1 MPDSSLIKLTATEAV
16 GLLAKKEVSPRELLQ
31 ASIERINEVDPLVNA
46 MPIKCFDRAYSMLD
60 TLEERGDAHHPGW
73 LGGLPISVKDLE
85 PVAGVPFTYG
95 GSGIYKDH
103 VATKNSSN
111 VENLEHNGGVVVGKS
126 NSPEWGFNASTINE
140 LFGPTRNPYD
150 LSLTVGGSS
159 GGAAASVATG
169 EVWAATGS
177 DLGSSIRLPA
187 AFCGVVGLRPTPGR
201 IPHVPVGMPFNSLPV
216 LGPIARTVED
226 VALFFESM
234 VAFDW
239 RDPLSFPSEQGSFT
253 GKLDRFD
260 AGTTFGWSPDLNVTP
275 VSPAV
280 LKVANAAMATL
291 AHNGIRVDDADI
303 DCSMGRDVFHAIRGV
318 GHLAN
323 MTPLVEQYG
332 DAVIPEVRDSL
343 ARAKRL
349 SIEQYAWGAKA
360 RGKLLEKFISYFE
373 TKDILICPAAI
384 MEPFPAEWRRVNEL
398 DGHLFDSYI
407 DWIAITYTVSLTGF
421 PVLSL
426 PCGVT
431 ERGLPVGLQLIAKPK
446 HEAQLLA
453 VGKRCQDILGA
464 LGKEPVTPAATK

>member
-1 MPDSSLIKLTATEAV
+1 MSDSSLIKLTATEAV
-16 GLLAKKEVSPRELLQ
+16 NLLARKEVSPRDLLQ
-31 ASIERINEVDPLVNA
+31 ASIDRINEVDPLVNA
-46 MPIKCFDRAYSMLD
+46 MPIKCFERAFEALSTFEQNGD
-60 TLEERGDAHHPGW
+60 TRHPGW

-85 PVAGVPFTYG
+85 PVADVPFTYG

-103 VATKNSSN
+103 VAPQSSSN
-111 VENLEHNGGVVVGKS
+111 VVNLEHRGAVVVGKS

-150 LSLTVGGSS
+150 LKLTVGGSS

-201 IPHVPVGMPFNSLPV
+201 IPHVPTGMPFNSLPV

-234 VAFDW
+234 AAFDW
-239 RDPLSFPSEQGSFT
+239 RDPLSFPSTPGSFVDN
-253 GKLDRFD
+253 LDRFD
-260 AGTTFGWSPDLNVTP
+260 ANTTFGWSPDLNVTP

-280 LKVANAAMATL
+280 LKVANAAIAKL
-291 AHNGIRVDDADI
+291 ASSGIRVDDANI

-332 DAVIPEVRDSL
+332 DAVIPEVRESL
-343 ARAKRL
+343 ERAKRL
-349 SIEQYAWGAKA
+349 SIDQYAWGAKA
-360 RGKLLEKFISYFE
+360 RGKLLEKFIEYFE
-373 TKDILICPAAI
+373 GRDILICPAAV
-384 MEPFPAEWRRVNEL
+384 MEPFPAEWRRVDEL
-398 DGHLFDSYI
+398 GDHRFDSYI

-426 PCGVT
+426 PCGLT
-431 ERGLPVGLQLIAKPK
+431 ERGLPVGLQLIARPK

-453 VGKRCQDILGA
+453 VGKRCQEILGA
-464 LGKEPVTPAATK
+464 LGKDPVTPVATN